1 MADVAWTT
9 ILTAEGQINPGDSV
23 SAGDLGDD
31 GEAELEQLKAAG
43 AVRELDYPEDIAPN
57 ESVRERNIRV
67 VAEKMEEVQNAEFD
81 MPELASESWS
91 VLPAPDITEEG
102 VAAANAAA
110 ESSTKEVTPKK
121 TAGKSE

>member
-9 ILTAEGQINPGDSV
+9 ILTPEGQINPGDSV

-43 AVRELDYPEDIAPN
+43 AVRETDYPEDVGPN

-67 VAEKMEEVQNAEFD
+67 VNEKMEEIQDSEFD
-81 MPELASESWS
+81 MPELASESFS
-91 VLPAPDITEEG
+91 VVPVPDITEEG
-102 VAAANAAA
+102 VAAAN
-110 ESSTKEVTPKK
+110 KEVTPPKR
-121 TAGKSE
+121 AAAKSSE